1 MRLMI
6 AATAAALFALP
17 AFADET
23 QGQIL
28 AYDRVAHVL
37 VLSDKTVWTLP
48 ATLEVPADL
57 VAGETIKLV
66 YTTSGEDGVKSID
79 ALTRVAN

>member
-1 MRLMI
+1 MRPMI
-6 AATAAALFALP
+6 AAAVAVLFALP
-17 AFADET
+17 ALADET

-28 AYDRVAHVL
+28 AYDRVSNIL
-37 VLSDKTVWTLP
+37 VLSDKTVWQLP

-57 VAGETIKLV
+57 VAGDSVKLV